1 MKMKPSKNR
10 FHTPVYNDGMF
21 EIFKIKESDDI
32 AVQTSLEDTCVKM
45 TYRDLGISDR
55 LRSDLDAHDINI
67 QLKIRT
73 ADARRIV
80 SSDNVLKIEGTY
92 YKVYNVYHFLNN
104 DGIQESDITL
114 VNWSGEDY
122 E

>member
-1 MKMKPSKNR
+1 MKMKPSKNK
-10 FHTPVYNDGMF
+10 FHTPTYNDGIF

-32 AVQTSLEDTCVKM
+32 TVQTSLEDTYVKM

-114 VNWSGEDY
+114 VNWSDEEY